1 MKSPLCRLHRAGCGF
16 FAPTHSSGDSTKG
29 RLIIA
34 IALYELGV
42 FTVGEWQIN
51 IDLNQYPVVQ
61 LWIQGGAIR
70 MTPEQT
76 VKLINLLTEKRG
88 ALHLS
93 VNEVARQAG
102 VDPGTVWRIEQGM
115 IAKPRMESLVAIA
128 RVLDIN
134 TVDLFTAV
142 GWLTGDDLPS
152 LGTYLR
158 AKFGHLSDAAISDI
172 EHYVHRTTYV
182 YSLADS
188 HARAASAAT
197 KLIGNRAQIPPHTQ
211 PPQKEE
217 LS

>member
-1 MKSPLCRLHRAGCGF
+1 MQ
-16 FAPTHSSGDSTKG
+16 GD
-29 RLIIA
+29 A
-34 IALYELGV
+34 IL
-42 FTVGEWQIN
+42 
-51 IDLNQYPVVQ
+51 
-61 LWIQGGAIR
+61 

-76 VKLINLLTEKRG
+76 VKLINLLATKRSE
-88 ALHLS
+88 LNLS
-93 VNEVARQAG
+93 VNEVARQAN

-158 AKFGHLSDAAISDI
+158 AKFGDLSDAAITDI
-172 EHYVHRTTYV
+172 RHYVHRTQYV

-188 HARAASAAT
+188 HAGTASAAARLSGT
-197 KLIGNRAQIPPHTQ
+197 RSLPPHRR
-211 PPQKEE
+211 PPTPPKKE
-217 LS
+217 S

>member
-1 MKSPLCRLHRAGCGF
+1 
-16 FAPTHSSGDSTKG
+16 
-29 RLIIA
+29 
-34 IALYELGV
+34 
-42 FTVGEWQIN
+42 
-51 IDLNQYPVVQ
+51 
-61 LWIQGGAIR
+61 

-76 VKLINLLTEKRG
+76 VKLISLLTKKRTE
-88 ALHLS
+88 LHLS

-142 GWLTGDDLPS
+142 GWLSGDDLPS

-172 EHYVHRTTYV
+172 EHYVHRTQYV
-182 YSLADS
+182 YSLADG
-188 HARAASAAT
+188 HARTASAAT
-197 KLIGNRAQIPPHTQ
+197 KLLGHQTQLPLHTQ
-211 PPQKEE
+211 PPRED
-217 LS
+217 SSA

>member
-1 MKSPLCRLHRAGCGF
+1 MV
-16 FAPTHSSGDSTKG
+16 
-29 RLIIA
+29 
-34 IALYELGV
+34 LYELNA
-42 FTVGEWQIN
+42 FTVKEWQIN
-51 IDLNQYPVVQ
+51 IDLNQYPIVQ
-61 LWIQGGAIR
+61 LWIQGGAIL

-76 VKLINLLTEKRG
+76 VKLIKLLTEKRN
-88 ALHLS
+88 ALRLS

-158 AKFGHLSDAAISDI
+158 AKFGQLSDAAISDI

-197 KLIGNRAQIPPHTQ
+197 KLLGNRTQLPPHTQ
-211 PPQKEE
+211 PPRKE
-217 LS
+217 SSA